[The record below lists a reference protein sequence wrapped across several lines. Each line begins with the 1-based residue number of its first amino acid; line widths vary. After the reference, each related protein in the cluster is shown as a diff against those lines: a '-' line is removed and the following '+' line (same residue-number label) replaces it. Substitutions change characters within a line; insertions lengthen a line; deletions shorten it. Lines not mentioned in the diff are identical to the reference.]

1 MIYGVFFYPFLLLLK
16 RVIFTAPVIKGFHTM
31 PVYPNIPK
39 SKLPNAGTTIFSV
52 MTALAN
58 EHNAINLSQ
67 GFPNFETSDEL
78 ISLVSFYMKKGMN
91 QYAPMQGII
100 SLREVIAEKVQ
111 ECYLATY
118 SPESEITI
126 TAGGTE
132 AIYVA
137 ITSMIREEDEVI
149 IFEPAYDCYGPTI
162 HLAGGIPISIQ
173 LSAPDFVIDWGNV
186 KKLISH
192 KTKMIIINTPHNPG
206 GSVMTHQDMIELEK
220 ITANSEIIIVSD
232 EVYEHIIFDE
242 HRHESVMRYPKLAE
256 RSFVVFS
263 FGKTYHNTGW
273 KMGYCLAPE
282 NLMIEFRR
290 VHQFVMFSAN
300 TAIQYALAEFMK
312 NKSYLELP
320 AFYQEKRDFFLKQL
334 SGSNFKFTPAKG
346 SYFQCLDYSEIT
358 KENDFDFA
366 VRLSKENKVA
376 AIPVSAFYHLKTD
389 NKLLRFCF
397 AKTNETLEQAAE
409 KLCNIKSSRFINGI
423 SSY

>member
-1 MIYGVFFYPFLLLLK
+1 
-16 RVIFTAPVIKGFHTM
+16 M
-31 PVYPNIPK
+31 PIYPNIPK

-100 SLREVIAEKVQ
+100 SLREVIAEKIQ
-111 ECYLATY
+111 ECYHATY

-149 IFEPAYDCYGPTI
+149 IFEPAYDCYGPTV

-173 LSAPDFVIDWGNV
+173 LTAPDFTIDWGNV

-206 GSVMTHQDMIELEK
+206 GSVMTHRDMIELEK
-220 ITANSEIIIVSD
+220 ITANSEIIIISD
-232 EVYEHIIFDE
+232 EVYEHIIFDG

-282 NLMIEFRR
+282 NLMTEFRR

-300 TAIQYALAEFMK
+300 TSIQYALADFMK
-312 NKSYLELP
+312 NKNYLALP

-334 SGSNFKFTPAKG
+334 SGSKFKFTPAKG
-346 SYFQCLDYSEIT
+346 SYFQCLDYSDIT

-409 KLCNIKSSRFINGI
+409 KLCNIKVGRYLNGI
-423 SSY
+423 TSY